1 MHANVEQLLGL
12 RDQGSTPANIREH
25 VAGCARCAQ
34 ELERLGE
41 LRSALRALPQLQ
53 PPTDQWAGILA
64 EAEDKSANKSEAGN
78 SSGGIAWSWPLGLA
92 ASLLVAVVV
101 ALLLP
106 RGMDDSMPASAA
118 TQEALATVP
127 ATSELVA
134 QSQRLER
141 LLDRFSY
148 EPRVVNARTAGT
160 IVQLEDQ
167 IAWVD
172 YGLTVGRERGLD
184 AQEENALWRQ
194 RVELMNSLVHVR
206 YAQAQRVDF

>member
-1 MHANVEQLLGL
+1 MHANIEQLLEL
-12 RDQGSTPANIREH
+12 RDSGRLAANVREH
-25 VAGCARCAQ
+25 VAGCARCQ
-34 ELERLGE
+34 EELNRLGG
-41 LRSALRALPQLQ
+41 LRSELQALPQLQ
-53 PPTDQWAGILA
+53 PAADQWAAIQA
-64 EAEDKSANKSEAGN
+64 RAAEDFNAGHA
-78 SSGGIAWSWPLGLA
+78 GKGRGTAWPLGLA
-92 ASLLVAVVV
+92 ASLLVAAIVV
-101 ALLLP
+101 LLLP
-106 RGMDDSMPASAA
+106 RGADEVVPGTADVGGD
-118 TQEALATVP
+118 LATVP

-141 LLDRFSY
+141 LLNRFSY

-172 YGLTVGRERGLD
+172 YGLTVGRERGLGP
-184 AQEENALWRQ
+184 QEENALWRQ